1 MPRYDFQRT
10 LRTRGAGDI
19 ETQFKPAD
27 DDFARK
33 VREGFE
39 GQTFMKTIGA
49 ELYKVGAGYCEIHL
63 PFREDLCQHD
73 GYLHAGVTSTIADNA
88 AGFAAYTL
96 MPEGSAVLSVEF
108 KMNLLRP
115 AIGEKLIARAKV
127 QKPGRNISV
136 VQAEVGAVTSGG
148 EEKSVAIMLATMA
161 CLPGDSGGGN
171 EPVG

>member
-1 MPRYDFQRT
+1 MPRYHLKRT
-10 LRTRGAGDI
+10 LRPRGAGDI

-27 DDFARK
+27 EDFARK

-39 GQTFMKTIGA
+39 RQTFMKTIGA
-49 ELYKVGAGYCEIHL
+49 ELREVGPGYCEIHL
-63 PFREDLCQHD
+63 RFREELCQHD

-96 MPEGSAVLSVEF
+96 MPAGSQVLSVEF

-115 AIGEKLIARAKV
+115 AVGEKLIARARV

-136 VQAEVGAVTSGG
+136 VQAEVSAVNDG
-148 EEKSVAIMLATMA
+148 EEKTVAIMLATMA
-161 CLPGDSGGGN
+161 CLPGEPDAGN
-171 EPVG
+171 EPGG